1 MQESEVLSL
10 PKRKRGDRDFED
22 LLCSNMST
30 CCRDSYKTDSKS
42 DFHGFN
48 AQLFWYSHAL
58 GNTDVSEG
66 GYFWLSVGIS
76 CSRSGGLLVISC

>member
-1 MQESEVLSL
+1 MQESEVLSY
-10 PKRKRGDRDFED
+10 PKGKEEAET
-22 LLCSNMST
+22 SKI
-30 CCRDSYKTDSKS
+30 CCVVICRRAFVTPTRQIQKVIFTASMPSS
-42 DFHGFN
+42 
-48 AQLFWYSHAL
+48 SHAL